1 MSLAGL
7 PDFKTEQASTVG
19 LPKILQKKWS
29 GEGRLDSETAKINN
43 FFTKTGRSA
52 TVSNYLAGW
61 LSEWVREYGVDGFR
75 CDTAKHV
82 EFASWKTLRML
93 VLTLLKSGEQT
104 TLTSRAQTGM
114 KISG

>member
-43 FFTKTGRSA
+43 NGNGNNSAEDIFFDGDKDGSSNDTKNDSSDD
-52 TVSNYLAGW
+52 VLNDNSN
-61 LSEWVREYGVDGFR
+61 
-75 CDTAKHV
+75 
-82 EFASWKTLRML
+82 
-93 VLTLLKSGEQT
+93 KSNST
-104 TLTSRAQTGM
+104 DADSNSDDDWSDLY
-114 KISG
+114 

>member
-1 MSLAGL
+1 MTSQCLLQVFLTLNRAG
-7 PDFKTEQASTVG
+7 FYSRSS
-19 LPKILQKKWS
+19 KIPEKWS

-61 LSEWVREYGVDGFR
+61 SSEWVREHGVDGFR

-82 EFASWKTLRML
+82 EFASLEKP
-93 VLTLLKSGEQT
+93 
-104 TLTSRAQTGM
+104 
-114 KISG
+114 